1 MLSLL
6 KRKLLDLHRMGRGA
20 IVPDLGQ
27 SNSAKSGGTVKGE
40 SGVSDKK
47 MLVVGAKRFD
57 HVKCVDWNDLSSENI
72 LDFHEILLYMPAL
85 HKGDKVEAG
94 VLFQLQRKFVEFL
107 KSDGSIYV
115 LGCDVI
121 PNDNSWA
128 WCPMPIVQ
136 QSRSGNTIELKNNF
150 FPELYGKLKSWE
162 SVYVI
167 HPYGNYQILAATFG
181 GGRIELDF
189 GCESYVVNRAGEI
202 IAGRWS
208 CCTNMSNGK
217 RHIFPG
223 TITTLPY
230 FKNYEDR
237 QIIAA
242 ALTDILGKPQ
252 SEGAPDWIEE
262 IPMLPVKPID
272 EKILELRCQIERLSA
287 LVDEQLE
294 VKAGLERFKRL
305 LYVSSF
311 ELEDLVAECLAKL
324 GAEIKPA
331 KYSQEEFVMHWDGG
345 LYLAECKGVSKS
357 ISMAHVRQ
365 LQDYVLKYEED
376 EETAGKGILFG
387 NAWRELHPDERNT
400 NDRPIFPNNVIERA
414 KQLGV
419 SLVSTIDLFEALSRY
434 LSGEVAADQ
443 VLKWMTTA
451 NGVAEIQDLI
461 GK

>member
-1 MLSLL
+1 MVRDVGQLNLNKS
-6 KRKLLDLHRMGRGA
+6 GA
-20 IVPDLGQ
+20 II
-27 SNSAKSGGTVKGE
+27 KGAN
-40 SGVSDKK
+40 GVSDKK

-57 HVKCVDWNDLSSENI
+57 HVKCVDWSDLNYENI

-85 HKGDKVEAG
+85 HKGDKVEAPA
-94 VLFQLQRKFVEFL
+94 LFQLQRKFAEFL
-107 KSDGSIYV
+107 KSNGNIYV

-136 QSRSGNTIELKNNF
+136 KSRSGNTIELKNKL
-150 FPELYGKLKSWE
+150 FPELYGKLKAWE
-162 SVYVI
+162 SVYDI
-167 HPYGNYQILAATFG
+167 HPYGNYQILAATFS
-181 GGRIELDF
+181 GGRAGLEF

-208 CCTNMSNGK
+208 CYTDMSNGK
-217 RHIFPG
+217 PHIWPG

-230 FKNYEDR
+230 FPNYEDR

-252 SEGAPDWIEE
+252 KEGAPDWIEK
-262 IPMLPVKPID
+262 IQMLPVKPID
-272 EKILELRCQIERLSA
+272 EKILDLRRQIERLNV

-311 ELEDLVAECLAKL
+311 ELEDLVAECLARL

-331 KYSQEEFVMHWDGG
+331 KYSQEEFVMHWDGS

-357 ISMAHVRQ
+357 ISLAHLRQ
-365 LQDYVLKYEED
+365 LQDYVLKYEE
-376 EETAGKGILFG
+376 EEQKAGKGILFG

-414 KQLGV
+414 KQFGV
-419 SLVSTIDLFEALSRY
+419 SLVSTVDLFEAFSKY
-434 LSGEVAADQ
+434 LTGEVKADQ

-451 NGVAEIQDLI
+451 NGVAEIQDLV

>member
-1 MLSLL
+1 MLNLL
-6 KRKLLDLHRMGRGA
+6 KRKLLDRRQRGQGA
-20 IVPDLGQ
+20 IVHDLGQ
-27 SNSAKSGGTVKGE
+27 VNSTKSGGIVKGAN
-40 SGVSDKK
+40 GVSNRK

-57 HVKCVDWNDLSSENI
+57 HAKCVDWNDLSSENI

-85 HKGDKVEAG
+85 HKGDKVEPG
-94 VLFQLQRKFVEFL
+94 VLFQMQRKFVEFL
-107 KSDGSIYV
+107 KSDGNIYV

-121 PNDNSWA
+121 SNDNSWA

-136 QSRSGNTIELKNNF
+136 QSKNGDTIEIKNNF

-162 SVYVI
+162 SVFVI
-167 HPYGNYQILAATFG
+167 HPYGNYQILAAAFG
-181 GGRIELDF
+181 GGRAGLEF

-208 CCTNMSNGK
+208 CYTDMSNGK
-217 RHIFPG
+217 QHIWPG

-230 FKNYEDR
+230 FPNYEDR

-252 SEGAPDWIEE
+252 NEGAPDWVEE
-262 IPMLPVKPID
+262 IPMLPVMPVD
-272 EKILELRCQIERLSA
+272 EKISAFRQQIEKLNV

-311 ELEDLVAECLAKL
+311 ELEDLVAECLARL
-324 GAEIKPA
+324 GAEIRPA
-331 KYSQEEFVMHWDGG
+331 HYSQEEFVMHWDGN

-357 ISMAHVRQ
+357 ISLAHLRQ

-376 EETAGKGILFG
+376 EQKAGKGILFG
-387 NAWRELHPDERNT
+387 NAWRELHPNERNT
-400 NDRPIFPNNVIERA
+400 NDRPIFPNNVIDRA
-414 KQLGV
+414 KQFRV
-419 SLVSTIDLFEALSRY
+419 SLVSTVDLFEAFCRY
-434 LSGEVAADQ
+434 LNGEVEAEQ
-443 VLKWMTTA
+443 VLRWMVTA
-451 NGVAEIQDLI
+451 EGVADIQDLSR
-461 GK
+461 K

>member
-6 KRKLLDLHRMGRGA
+6 KRKLLDRRRKEQGA
-20 IVPDLGQ
+20 IVHDLEQLNTTKIGGA
-27 SNSAKSGGTVKGE
+27 AKGVN
-40 SGVSDKK
+40 GVSDKK
-47 MLVVGAKRFD
+47 VLVVGAKRFD
-57 HVKCVDWNDLSSENI
+57 HVKCVDWGDLISENV

-85 HKGDKVEAG
+85 HNGDKIEVQT
-94 VLFQLQRKFVEFL
+94 LFKLQRKFAEFL
-107 KSDGSIYV
+107 NSDGDIYV

-121 PNDNSWA
+121 PKDNSWA

-150 FPELYGKLKSWE
+150 FPELYGRLKSWE

-167 HPYGNYQILAATFG
+167 NPYGNYQILAATFG
-181 GGRIELDF
+181 GGRAGLEF

-208 CCTNMSNGK
+208 CYTDMSNGK
-217 RHIFPG
+217 QHIWPG

-252 SEGAPDWIEE
+252 NEGAPDWIEK
-262 IPMLPVKPID
+262 IQMLPVKPID
-272 EKILELRCQIERLSA
+272 EKIQELRCEIEKLNA

-294 VKAGLERFKRL
+294 VKAGLEKFKRL

-311 ELEDLVAECLAKL
+311 ELEDLVAECLARL

-331 KYSQEEFVMHWDGG
+331 KYSQEEFVMHWDGS

-357 ISMAHVRQ
+357 ISLAHLRQ

-376 EETAGKGILFG
+376 EQKAGKGILFG
-387 NAWRELHPDERNT
+387 NAWRELHPDERDT
-400 NDRPIFPNNVIERA
+400 NDRPIFPNNVAERA
-414 KQLGV
+414 KQFGV
-419 SLVSTIDLFEALSRY
+419 SLVSTVDLFAAFSMY
-434 LSGEVAADQ
+434 LSGEVTADQ